1 MAFQSITPFGA
12 FRNKECHAHLKILR
26 RNRHDIQKYLPIA
39 FVIAVIAAALQCV
52 DQLLSQNMLTKYAAF
67 GWISFQAWAVYFLGG
82 CTVKG
87 GVKAFSSATCSASS
101 HPSPSSSSAGHSG
114 LWASGPCPPVSSF
127 SSLWSCSLR

>member
-1 MAFQSITPFGA
+1 MTF
-12 FRNKECHAHLKILR
+12 K
-26 RNRHDIQKYLPIA
+26 KYLPIA

-52 DQLLSQNMLTKYAAF
+52 DQLLSQNMLTKYAGF

-87 GVKAFSSATCSASS
+87 GVKAFFSYLLGIIASI
-101 HPSPSSSSAGHSG
+101 AIFKLGGHSG

-127 SSLWSCSLR
+127 SSLWSCSLRSGRSS